1 MDKNGE
7 RTRRSLDCWK
17 MVMVNFYEKC
27 IDALNKAIVSYR
39 LSPIDFE
46 EVQGKYEEYRYAK
59 VVKNDFKIEIYIY
72 KDEAGCEVNNDIWTI
87 FERWDFSND
96 IELIQRFVDYIVKLL
111 ISGPDIKD
119 DQKAWFGQSIEEKK
133 I

>member
-1 MDKNGE
+1 
-7 RTRRSLDCWK
+7 

-72 KDEAGCEVNNDIWTI
+72 KDEAGCEVNNDTWTI

-111 ISGPDIKD
+111 ISGPGIKD